1 MLNVKSEPLLA
12 AKSAAPPAEY
22 SADDVKAALE
32 TSEKALHEAV
42 FIAREV
48 WETDAE
54 ALPFEI
60 DDLVEIESALQEICC
75 LLAGI
80 PCEEA

>member
-1 MLNVKSEPLLA
+1 MKSEPLLA

-22 SADDVKAALE
+22 SADDVKAPE

-75 LLAGI
+75 LLAGS